1 VAEGRLPE
9 LIYLELDDILE
20 LYAAMIG
27 ATPEKA
33 RNQIRNRSGIESAL
47 ARPVTYGHYQEAD
60 IALQAAVLAH
70 GLAEGQNFID
80 GNKRIAL
87 VSMLTFLEIN
97 GYRLPLRDPE
107 LADLILS
114 LSAGVTP
121 EALASRIRPALTPI

>member
-9 LIYLELDDILE
+9 LIYLEFDDILE

-27 ATPEKA
+27 AAPGQA
-33 RNQIRNRSGIESAL
+33 RDQIRNRSGIESAL
-47 ARPVTYGHYQEAD
+47 ARPASYGHYQEAD
-60 IALQAAVLAH
+60 IAVQAAVLAH

-97 GYRLPLRDPE
+97 GYRLPLPDPE

-114 LSAGVTP
+114 LGAGVTP
-121 EALASRIRPALTPI
+121 EALASRIRAALIPI